1 MLFRTESTAIQGV
14 MKMARPFKGLFL
26 QKTGAPFFFSFV
38 TYTPQTKEQMIACGD
53 LAENEE
59 FLSQV
64 VCDFLLFVS
73 EGILGR
79 ALTADFPISYDDVIV
94 VCSRKRGD
102 GVQHE
107 YLIRIMDRSWTH
119 EGQMLLLNDLTAI
132 LSHPLWDG
140 AMLRHD

>member
-1 MLFRTESTAIQGV
+1 MGS
-14 MKMARPFKGLFL
+14 RPFKGLFL

-53 LAENEE
+53 LAEGEE

-64 VCDFLLFVS
+64 VCDFLLFIS

-79 ALTADFPISYDDVIV
+79 SLTNDFPISYDDVIV
-94 VCSRKRGD
+94 VCSRQRGQ
-102 GVQHE
+102 GAQHE
-107 YLIRIMDRSWTH
+107 YLMQIIDRSWTY
-119 EGQMLLLNDLTAI
+119 EAQTQLLDDLSVV

-140 AMLRHD
+140 AMLRGE

>member
-1 MLFRTESTAIQGV
+1 MGS
-14 MKMARPFKGLFL
+14 RPFKGLFL

-53 LAENEE
+53 LAEGEE

-64 VCDFLLFVS
+64 VCDFLLFIS

-79 ALTADFPISYDDVIV
+79 SLTNDFPVSYDDVIV
-94 VCSRKRGD
+94 VCSRQRGQ
-102 GVQHE
+102 GAQHE
-107 YLIRIMDRSWTH
+107 YLMQIIDRSWTY
-119 EGQMLLLNDLTAI
+119 EAQTQLLDDLSVI

-140 AMLRHD
+140 AMLRGE

>member
-1 MLFRTESTAIQGV
+1 MGS
-14 MKMARPFKGLFL
+14 RPFKGLFL

-53 LAENEE
+53 LAEGEE

-64 VCDFLLFVS
+64 VCDFLLFIS

-79 ALTADFPISYDDVIV
+79 SLTNDFPISYDDVIV
-94 VCSRKRGD
+94 VCSRQRGQ
-102 GVQHE
+102 GAQHE
-107 YLIRIMDRSWTH
+107 YLMQIIDRSWTY
-119 EGQMLLLNDLTAI
+119 EAQTQLLDDLSVI

-140 AMLRHD
+140 AMLRGE

>member
-1 MLFRTESTAIQGV
+1 MGS
-14 MKMARPFKGLFL
+14 RPFKGLFL

-53 LAENEE
+53 LAEGEE

-64 VCDFLLFVS
+64 VCDFLLFIS

-79 ALTADFPISYDDVIV
+79 SLTNDFPISYDDVIV
-94 VCSRKRGD
+94 VCSRQRGQ
-102 GVQHE
+102 GAQHE
-107 YLIRIMDRSWTH
+107 YLMRIIDRSWTY
-119 EGQMLLLNDLTAI
+119 EAQTQLLDDLSVI

-140 AMLRHD
+140 AMLRGE

>member
-1 MLFRTESTAIQGV
+1 MGS
-14 MKMARPFKGLFL
+14 RPFKGLFL

-53 LAENEE
+53 LAEGEE

-73 EGILGR
+73 EGVLGR
-79 ALTADFPISYDDVIV
+79 SLTNDFPISYDDVIV
-94 VCSRKRGD
+94 VCSRQRGQ
-102 GVQHE
+102 GAQHE
-107 YLIRIMDRSWTH
+107 YLMQIIDRSWTY
-119 EGQMLLLNDLTAI
+119 EAQAQLLDDLSVI

-140 AMLRHD
+140 AMLRGE

>member
-1 MLFRTESTAIQGV
+1 MGS
-14 MKMARPFKGLFL
+14 RPFKGLFL
-26 QKTGAPFFFSFV
+26 QKTGDPFFFSFV

-53 LAENEE
+53 LAEGEE

-64 VCDFLLFVS
+64 VCDFLLFIS

-79 ALTADFPISYDDVIV
+79 SLTNDFPISYDDVII
-94 VCSRKRGD
+94 VCSRQRGD

-107 YLIRIMDRSWTH
+107 YLMQIIDRSWTY
-119 EGQMLLLNDLTAI
+119 EAQTQLLDDLSVI

-140 AMLRHD
+140 AMLRGE

>member
-1 MLFRTESTAIQGV
+1 MGS
-14 MKMARPFKGLFL
+14 RPFKGLFL

-53 LAENEE
+53 LAEGEE

-64 VCDFLLFVS
+64 VCDFLLFIS

-79 ALTADFPISYDDVIV
+79 SLTNDFPVSYDDVIV
-94 VCSRKRGD
+94 VCSRQRGQ
-102 GVQHE
+102 GAQHE
-107 YLIRIMDRSWTH
+107 YLLQIIDRSWTYAA
-119 EGQMLLLNDLTAI
+119 QTQLLDDLSVI

-140 AMLRHD
+140 AILRGE

>member
-1 MLFRTESTAIQGV
+1 MGG
-14 MKMARPFKGLFL
+14 RPFKGLFL

-53 LAENEE
+53 LAEGEE

-64 VCDFLLFVS
+64 VCDFLLFIS

-79 ALTADFPISYDDVIV
+79 SLTNDFPISYDDVIV
-94 VCSRKRGD
+94 VCSRQRGQ
-102 GVQHE
+102 GAQHE
-107 YLIRIMDRSWTH
+107 YLMQIIDRSWTY
-119 EGQMLLLNDLTAI
+119 EAQTQLLDDLSVI

-140 AMLRHD
+140 AMLRGE

>member
-1 MLFRTESTAIQGV
+1 MGS
-14 MKMARPFKGLFL
+14 RPFKGLFL

-53 LAENEE
+53 LAEGEE

-64 VCDFLLFVS
+64 VCDFLLFIS

-79 ALTADFPISYDDVIV
+79 PLTNDFPITYDDVIV
-94 VCSRKRGD
+94 VCSRQRGH
-102 GVQHE
+102 GAQHE
-107 YLIRIMDRSWTH
+107 YLMQIIDRSWTY
-119 EGQMLLLNDLTAI
+119 EAQAQLLDDLSVI

-140 AMLRHD
+140 AILRGE

>member
-1 MLFRTESTAIQGV
+1 MGS
-14 MKMARPFKGLFL
+14 RPFKGLFL

-53 LAENEE
+53 LAEGEE

-64 VCDFLLFVS
+64 VCDFLLFIS

-79 ALTADFPISYDDVIV
+79 SLNNDFPVSYDDVIV
-94 VCSRKRGD
+94 VCSRQRGQ
-102 GVQHE
+102 GAQHE
-107 YLIRIMDRSWTH
+107 YLMQIIDRSWTY
-119 EGQMLLLNDLTAI
+119 EAQTQLLDDLSVI

-140 AMLRHD
+140 AILRGE

>member
-1 MLFRTESTAIQGV
+1 MGS
-14 MKMARPFKGLFL
+14 RPFKGLFL

-53 LAENEE
+53 LAEGEE

-64 VCDFLLFVS
+64 VCDFLLFIS

-79 ALTADFPISYDDVIV
+79 SLTNDFPVSYDDVIV
-94 VCSRKRGD
+94 VCSRQRGQ
-102 GVQHE
+102 GAQHE
-107 YLIRIMDRSWTH
+107 YLMQIIDRSWTY
-119 EGQMLLLNDLTAI
+119 EAQTQLLDDLSVI

-140 AMLRHD
+140 ATLRGE

>member
-1 MLFRTESTAIQGV
+1 MGS
-14 MKMARPFKGLFL
+14 RPFKGLFL

-53 LAENEE
+53 LAEGEE

-64 VCDFLLFVS
+64 VCDFLLFIS

-79 ALTADFPISYDDVIV
+79 SLTNDFPVSYDDVIV
-94 VCSRKRGD
+94 VCSRQRGQ
-102 GVQHE
+102 GAQHE
-107 YLIRIMDRSWTH
+107 YLMQIIDRSWTY
-119 EGQMLLLNDLTAI
+119 EAQAQLLEDLSVI

-140 AMLRHD
+140 AMLKGE

>member
-1 MLFRTESTAIQGV
+1 
-14 MKMARPFKGLFL
+14 MKMGRPFKGLFL

-53 LAENEE
+53 LAEGEE

-79 ALTADFPISYDDVIV
+79 ALTTDFPIAYDDVIV
-94 VCSRKRGD
+94 VSSRQRGN

-107 YLIRIMDRSWTH
+107 YLIQIIDRSWTY
-119 EGQMLLLNDLTAI
+119 EGQTFLLGDLALI

-140 AMLRHD
+140 AMLRVE

>member
-1 MLFRTESTAIQGV
+1 MGS
-14 MKMARPFKGLFL
+14 RPFKGLFL

-53 LAENEE
+53 LAEGEE

-64 VCDFLLFVS
+64 VCDFLLFIS

-79 ALTADFPISYDDVIV
+79 SLTNDFPITYDDVIV
-94 VCSRKRGD
+94 VCSRQRGQ
-102 GVQHE
+102 GAQHE
-107 YLIRIMDRSWTH
+107 YLMQIIDRSWTY
-119 EGQMLLLNDLTAI
+119 EAQSQLLDDLSVI

-140 AMLRHD
+140 AMLRGE

>member
-1 MLFRTESTAIQGV
+1 MGS
-14 MKMARPFKGLFL
+14 RPFKGLFL

-53 LAENEE
+53 LAEGEE

-64 VCDFLLFVS
+64 VCDFLLFIS

-79 ALTADFPISYDDVIV
+79 SLTNDFPVSYDDVIV
-94 VCSRKRGD
+94 VCSRQRGQ
-102 GVQHE
+102 GAQHE
-107 YLIRIMDRSWTH
+107 YLLQIIDRSWTYAA
-119 EGQMLLLNDLTAI
+119 QTQLLDDLSVI

-140 AMLRHD
+140 AMLRGE